1 MNISTRRLAG
11 RAVLALGAAGLLL
24 GPAAAYAATI
34 APIEYDASGTTHI
47 AKTGSDIVLGPTKLH
62 TDLDVDT
69 FDFTGSLPLPG
80 TRTTFKVAGFVP
92 VSANVD
98 FIPVGQVQGH
108 INLEGLNAEVTS
120 TAQYYVR
127 LSNVKAAGFP
137 TFVGSTCKTKQPV
150 VIPADTP
157 EGQGFDLT
165 AGGTLQGTYTI
176 GSFQNCGLMT
186 GLINTLVPGPGNTA
200 SIEVSNGV
208 FQ

>member
-1 MNISTRRLAG
+1 MTISTKRLAA
-11 RAVLALGAAGLLL
+11 RAALALGAGGLLL

-34 APIEYDASGTTHI
+34 VPVEYDASGTTHI
-47 AKTGSDIVLGPTKLH
+47 AKTGSNIALGPTKLDI
-62 TDLDVDT
+62 DLDVDT

-80 TRTTFKVAGFVP
+80 TRTTFKVAGFIP

-98 FIPVGQVQGH
+98 FIPAGQVQGH

-120 TAQYYVR
+120 TARYYVK
-127 LSNVKAAGFP
+127 LSNVKAAGLP
-137 TFVGSTCKTKQPV
+137 TFVGSTCKTKDPV

-157 EGQGFDLT
+157 EGQGFDL
-165 AGGTLQGTYTI
+165 AGGGTLQGTYTI
-176 GSFQNCGLMT
+176 GSFQHCGLMT

-200 SIEVSNGV
+200 EIQVSNGV